1 MVHDPSVHSGENGLV
16 STDRRTLVVVLV
28 ALAVAAP
35 AAALRAMCVGRSCLR
50 EEPARTRVP
59 FCSLPGELRDLLAAG
74 FRDGRG
80 PHLMAVAGTTPIRG
94 ATGVKGLP
102 VPWPQTAPDDWETV
116 PLVFAGEGVR
126 AETEVPDGTVLDD
139 VAPTIAE
146 AIGLHRPH
154 PGVRSGEAIP
164 GLTDRS
170 ERPRLVVE
178 VVWKGVGAT
187 ALRADPT
194 AWPTLRGIIED
205 HPGTLRA
212 TVGSL
217 PLDPAAVLT
226 TIGTG
231 GLPRDHGITGTLVR
245 NDRGTVVRGWGEA
258 SPFSV
263 IAALGDDLD
272 EVFDQEPRVGA
283 VVTNEADRG
292 VAGGT
297 WYVDGDRDD
306 LTIEP
311 RPDRQ
316 GEAVA
321 RLLAGGYGRDDVPDL
336 LAVVMRGP
344 VKAMD
349 RSLRRVVAAAEAA
362 TDGRVLVVVTAT
374 GPVEPDGIPAA
385 EVESR
390 VEEQLGTDVIEAS
403 ATGGF
408 FVDQEV
414 LASTGRSDD
423 SVVRALRSVRGP
435 DGRPLFAD
443 VFPQVAVTFARYC

>member
-1 MVHDPSVHSGENGLV
+1 LV
-16 STDRRTLVVVLV
+16 STDRRSLVVVLV

-80 PHLMAVAGTTPIRG
+80 PHLMAVAGTTPVRG

-102 VPWPQTAPDDWETV
+102 VPWPQATPDEPGAL

-126 AETEVPDGTVLDD
+126 AEAKVPDGTVLDA
-139 VAPTIAE
+139 VAPTIAD

-154 PGVRSGEAIP
+154 PGVRSGQAIP
-164 GLTDRS
+164 GVTDRS
-170 ERPRLVVE
+170 ERPRLVLE
-178 VVWKGVGAT
+178 VVWKGVGT
-187 ALRADPT
+187 TDLRADPA

-245 NDRGTVVRGWGEA
+245 NDRGTVVRAWSEA

-263 IAALGDDLD
+263 IAALGDDIDELLD
-272 EVFDQEPRVGA
+272 EEPKVGA
-283 VVTNEADRG
+283 VVTEVADRG
-292 VAGGT
+292 VVGGT

-306 LTIEP
+306 LAIEP
-311 RPDRQ
+311 RPARQ
-316 GEAVA
+316 VEAVD

-336 LAVVMRGP
+336 LAVVMRGS
-344 VKAMD
+344 VNAMD
-349 RSLRRVVAAAEAA
+349 RSLRLVVAAAEAA
-362 TDGRVLVVVTAT
+362 TDGRVLVVVSAT
-374 GPVEPDGIPAA
+374 GPVEPDGIPAT
-385 EVESR
+385 EVESQ
-390 VEEQLGTDVIEAS
+390 VEQELGTNVIEAS
-403 ATGGF
+403 AAGGF
-408 FVDQEV
+408 FVDQEI

-423 SVVRALRSVRGP
+423 SLVRALRSLPGP
-435 DGRPLFAD
+435 DGEPLLAD

>member
-1 MVHDPSVHSGENGLV
+1 
-16 STDRRTLVVVLV
+16 
-28 ALAVAAP
+28 
-35 AAALRAMCVGRSCLR
+35 
-50 EEPARTRVP
+50 
-59 FCSLPGELRDLLAAG
+59 
-74 FRDGRG
+74 
-80 PHLMAVAGTTPIRG
+80 MAVAGTTPVRG

-102 VPWPQTAPDDWETV
+102 VPWPQTAVDDPGTV

-126 AETEVPDGTVLDD
+126 PEAEVPDGTVLDN

-146 AIGLHRPH
+146 AIGVHRPH
-154 PGVRSGEAIP
+154 PGVRSGEAVP
-164 GLTDRS
+164 GVTDRS
-170 ERPRLVVE
+170 ERPPLVLE
-178 VVWKGVGAT
+178 VVWKGVGTT

-205 HPGTLRA
+205 HSGTLRA
-212 TVGSL
+212 SVGSL
-217 PLDPAAVLT
+217 PLDPAAALT

-245 NDRGTVVRGWGEA
+245 NDRGTVVRAWSEA

-272 EVFDQEPRVGA
+272 EVLDQEPMVGA
-283 VVTNEADRG
+283 VVTDVADRG
-292 VAGGT
+292 VVGGT

-316 GEAVA
+316 SEAVA
-321 RLLAGGYGRDDVPDL
+321 RLLANGYGRDEVPDL
-336 LAVVMRGP
+336 LAVVMRGS
-344 VKAMD
+344 VNAMD
-349 RSLRRVVAAAEAA
+349 RSLRGLVSAAEAA
-362 TDGRVLVVVTAT
+362 TDGRVLVAVTAT
-374 GPVEPDGIPAA
+374 GPVEHDGIPASTI
-385 EVESR
+385 EHD
-390 VEEQLGTDVIEAS
+390 VEEQLGRDVIEAS
-403 ATGGF
+403 AAGGF

-423 SVVRALRSVRGP
+423 SVVRALRSLRGP
-435 DGRPLFAD
+435 DGEPLLAD

>member
-1 MVHDPSVHSGENGLV
+1 
-16 STDRRTLVVVLV
+16 
-28 ALAVAAP
+28 
-35 AAALRAMCVGRSCLR
+35 
-50 EEPARTRVP
+50 
-59 FCSLPGELRDLLAAG
+59 
-74 FRDGRG
+74 
-80 PHLMAVAGTTPIRG
+80 MAVAGTTPIRG
-94 ATGVKGLP
+94 ATGVRGLP
-102 VPWPQTAPDDWETV
+102 VPWPQTAVDDSGAV

-126 AETEVPDGTVLDD
+126 AEAEVPDGTVLDA

-164 GLTDRS
+164 EITDRS

-178 VVWKGVGAT
+178 VVWKGVGT
-187 ALRADPT
+187 TDLREDPT

-217 PLDPAAVLT
+217 PLDPAAVLA

-245 NDRGTVVRGWGEA
+245 NDRGMVVRAWGEA

-272 EVFDQEPRVGA
+272 EALDQEPKVGA
-283 VVTNEADRG
+283 VVTDVADRG
-292 VAGGT
+292 VVGGS

-311 RPDRQ
+311 RPERQ
-316 GEAVA
+316 VKAVD
-321 RLLAGGYGRDDVPDL
+321 RLLADGYGRDDVPDL
-336 LAVVMRGP
+336 LAVVMRGQ
-344 VKAMD
+344 VNAMD
-349 RSLRRVVAAAEAA
+349 RGLRQVVAAAEAA
-362 TDGRVLVVVTAT
+362 TDGRVLVVVSAT
-374 GPVEPDGIPAA
+374 GPVEPDAIPASTVEH
-385 EVESR
+385 EVEK
-390 VEEQLGTDVIEAS
+390 QLGTDVIEAS
-403 ATGGF
+403 AAGGF
-408 FVDQEV
+408 FLDQEI

-423 SVVRALRSVRGP
+423 SVVRALRSLRGP
-435 DGRPLFAD
+435 DGEPLLAD

>member
-1 MVHDPSVHSGENGLV
+1 M
-16 STDRRTLVVVLV
+16 
-28 ALAVAAP
+28 
-35 AAALRAMCVGRSCLR
+35 
-50 EEPARTRVP
+50 
-59 FCSLPGELRDLLAAG
+59 
-74 FRDGRG
+74 
-80 PHLMAVAGTTPIRG
+80 
-94 ATGVKGLP
+94 
-102 VPWPQTAPDDWETV
+102 PWPQATEDGPGIV

-126 AETEVPDGTVLDD
+126 AEAEVPDGTILHA

-164 GLTDRS
+164 EVTDRS

-178 VVWKGVGAT
+178 VVWKGVGT
-187 ALRADPT
+187 TDLRADPT
-194 AWPTLRGIIED
+194 AWPTLRGILED

-245 NDRGTVVRGWGEA
+245 NDRGTVVRAWSEA

-272 EVFDQEPRVGA
+272 ELLNQEPRVGT
-283 VVTNEADRG
+283 VITDVADRG
-292 VAGGT
+292 VVGGT

-306 LTIEP
+306 LAVEP

-316 GEAVA
+316 VEAVA
-321 RLLAGGYGRDDVPDL
+321 RLLAEGYGRDDVPDL
-336 LAVVMRGP
+336 IAVVMRGS
-344 VKAMD
+344 VSAMD

-362 TDGRVLVVVTAT
+362 TDGRVLVVVSAT
-374 GPVEPDGIPAA
+374 GPVEPDGIPASA
-385 EVESR
+385 VEDEVER
-390 VEEQLGTDVIEAS
+390 RLGTDVIEAS
-403 ATGGF
+403 AAGGF

-423 SVVRALRSVRGP
+423 SVVRMLRSLRGP
-435 DGRPLFAD
+435 DGELLLAD

>member
-1 MVHDPSVHSGENGLV
+1 M
-16 STDRRTLVVVLV
+16 STDRRTLAVVLV

-80 PHLMAVAGTTPIRG
+80 PHLLAVAGTTPIRG

-102 VPWPQTAPDDWETV
+102 MPWPQATEDGPGIV

-126 AETEVPDGTVLDD
+126 AEAEVPDGTILHA

-164 GLTDRS
+164 EVTDRS

-178 VVWKGVGAT
+178 VVWKGVGT
-187 ALRADPT
+187 TDLRADPT
-194 AWPTLRGIIED
+194 AWPTLRGILED

-245 NDRGTVVRGWGEA
+245 NDRGTVVRAWSEA

-272 EVFDQEPRVGA
+272 ELLNQEPRVGT
-283 VVTNEADRG
+283 VITDVADRG
-292 VAGGT
+292 VVGGT

-306 LTIEP
+306 LAVEP

-316 GEAVA
+316 VEAVA
-321 RLLAGGYGRDDVPDL
+321 RLLAEGYGRDDVPDL
-336 LAVVMRGP
+336 IAVVMRGS
-344 VKAMD
+344 VSAMD

-362 TDGRVLVVVTAT
+362 TDGRVLVVVSAT
-374 GPVEPDGIPAA
+374 GPVEPDGIPASA
-385 EVESR
+385 VEDEVER
-390 VEEQLGTDVIEAS
+390 RLGTDVIEAS
-403 ATGGF
+403 AAGGF

-423 SVVRALRSVRGP
+423 SVVRMLRSLRGP
-435 DGRPLFAD
+435 DGELLLAD

>member
-1 MVHDPSVHSGENGLV
+1 MV

-59 FCSLPGELRDLLAAG
+59 FCSLPGEVRDLLADG

-80 PHLMAVAGTTPIRG
+80 PHLMAVAGTTPVRG
-94 ATGVKGLP
+94 ATGVKGLR
-102 VPWPQTAPDDWETV
+102 VPWPQTAVDNPGTV

-126 AETEVPDGTVLDD
+126 PEAEVPHGTVLDN

-146 AIGLHRPH
+146 AIGVHRPH

-164 GLTDRS
+164 GVTDRS
-170 ERPRLVVE
+170 ERPRLVLE
-178 VVWKGVGAT
+178 VVWKGVGT
-187 ALRADPT
+187 TELRTEPT
-194 AWPTLRGIIED
+194 AWPTLRGILED
-205 HPGTLRA
+205 HPGTIRA

-245 NDRGTVVRGWGEA
+245 NDSGTVVRTWGEA
-258 SPFSV
+258 SPYSV

-272 EVFDQEPRVGA
+272 EVLDQEPKVGA
-283 VVTNEADRG
+283 VITDVADRG
-292 VAGGT
+292 VVGGT

-316 GEAVA
+316 SEAVA
-321 RLLAGGYGRDDVPDL
+321 RLLAEGYGQDDVPDL
-336 LAVVMRGP
+336 LAVVMRGS
-344 VKAMD
+344 VNAMD
-349 RSLRRVVAAAEAA
+349 RSLRRVVAAAETASE
-362 TDGRVLVVVTAT
+362 GRVLVVVSAT
-374 GPVEPDGIPAA
+374 GPVEPDGIRASTIEH
-385 EVESR
+385 EVER
-390 VEEQLGTDVIEAS
+390 RLGTNVIEAI
-403 ATGGF
+403 AAGGF

-423 SVVRALRSVRGP
+423 SVVRALRSLRGP
-435 DGRPLFAD
+435 DGEPLLAD

>member
-1 MVHDPSVHSGENGLV
+1 LV
-16 STDRRTLVVVLV
+16 STDRRSLVVVLV

-80 PHLMAVAGTTPIRG
+80 PHLMAVAGTTPVRG

-102 VPWPQTAPDDWETV
+102 VPWPQATPDEPGAL

-126 AETEVPDGTVLDD
+126 AEAKVPDGTVLDA
-139 VAPTIAE
+139 VAPTIAD

-154 PGVRSGEAIP
+154 PGVRSGQAIP
-164 GLTDRS
+164 GVTDRS
-170 ERPRLVVE
+170 ERPRLVLE
-178 VVWKGVGAT
+178 VVLKGVGT
-187 ALRADPT
+187 TDLRADPA

-245 NDRGTVVRGWGEA
+245 NDRGTVVRAWSEA

-263 IAALGDDLD
+263 IAALGDDIDELLD
-272 EVFDQEPRVGA
+272 EEPKVGA
-283 VVTNEADRG
+283 VVTEVADRG
-292 VAGGT
+292 VVGGT

-306 LTIEP
+306 LAIEP
-311 RPDRQ
+311 RPARQ
-316 GEAVA
+316 VEAVD

-336 LAVVMRGP
+336 LAVVMRGS
-344 VKAMD
+344 VNAMD
-349 RSLRRVVAAAEAA
+349 RSLRLVVAAAEAA
-362 TDGRVLVVVTAT
+362 TDGRVLVVVSAT
-374 GPVEPDGIPAA
+374 GPVEPDGIPASTVEH
-385 EVESR
+385 EVEK
-390 VEEQLGTDVIEAS
+390 QLGTDVIEAS

-423 SVVRALRSVRGP
+423 SLVRALRSLRGP
-435 DGRPLFAD
+435 DGERLLAD